1 MSTRKRKSSE
11 SASSAISFRVG
22 SYTPRKIGNNWKI
35 SIPSDI
41 ATVWK
46 LENKEKL
53 GKDAK
58 EKSKGQDDEKEL
70 IIYVE
75 EREGK
80 LCLVITKE
88 PLDDDPIAKF
98 LKKSEEENTEN

>member
-1 MSTRKRKSSE
+1 MSSRKRKSSE
-11 SASSAISFRVG
+11 SASPLIPFRVG

-46 LENKEKL
+46 LENKDKEEKEI
-53 GKDAK
+53 KK
-58 EKSKGQDDEKEL
+58 KIKSQDDEKEL

-88 PLDDDPIAKF
+88 PLEDDPIAKF
-98 LKKSEEENTEN
+98 LRKTEEED

>member
-1 MSTRKRKSSE
+1 MSTRKRKSTD
-11 SASSAISFRVG
+11 SSSNAIAFRVG

-46 LENKEKL
+46 LES
-53 GKDAK
+53 K
-58 EKSKGQDDEKEL
+58 EKSEKGTKEKSNNQDDEKEL

-88 PLDDDPIAKF
+88 PLDNDPIAKF
-98 LKKSEEENTEN
+98 LRKSEEENTEN

>member
-1 MSTRKRKSSE
+1 MSTRKKKSTN
-11 SASSAISFRVG
+11 SSSNLIPFRVG

-41 ATVWK
+41 ATVWR
-46 LENKEKL
+46 LE
-53 GKDAK
+53 GKDKPGKVSKKPVK
-58 EKSKGQDDEKEL
+58 ESIEENDL

-88 PLDDDPIAKF
+88 PLEDDPIAKF
-98 LKKSEEENTEN
+98 LKKTDEED

>member
-1 MSTRKRKSSE
+1 MSTRKKKSSE
-11 SASSAISFRVG
+11 SVSNLIPFRVG

-41 ATVWK
+41 ATVWR
-46 LENKEKL
+46 LE
-53 GKDAK
+53 GKDKPGKASK
-58 EKSKGQDDEKEL
+58 KTEKDSIEENDL

-88 PLDDDPIAKF
+88 PLEDDPIAKF
-98 LKKSEEENTEN
+98 LKKSDEQD

>member
-1 MSTRKRKSSE
+1 MSSRKKKSTD
-11 SASSAISFRVG
+11 SASNLIPFRVG

-41 ATVWK
+41 ATVWR
-46 LENKEKL
+46 LE
-53 GKDAK
+53 GKDK
-58 EKSKGQDDEKEL
+58 LSKTTKKDEKETPEENDL

-88 PLDDDPIAKF
+88 PLVDDPIAKF
-98 LKKSEEENTEN
+98 LKKSEEED

>member
-1 MSTRKRKSSE
+1 MSSRKKKTTD
-11 SASSAISFRVG
+11 SASHLIPFRVG

-46 LENKEKL
+46 LE
-53 GKDAK
+53 GKDKAGK
-58 EKSKGQDDEKEL
+58 GSKKSEKDLIEENDL

-88 PLDDDPIAKF
+88 PLEDDPIAKF
-98 LKKSEEENTEN
+98 LRKTDEED